1 MGCTVEQGSGA
12 GKPEREASIS
22 DEEWLRFQRE
32 GGDVADV
39 PKEPSARARM
49 VTARLRELDAE
60 AARRQPKRWWERKA
74 KEPEPWQPDGWR
86 TGPAWQGTRG
96 NRNRSGR
103 WIAGFVALFAVSAS
117 VVTYLDDA
125 APGLGSGGEAA
136 PLPAETAAP
145 SVAPADE
152 VFPDRPTLKEPFNGS
167 PAQRWES
174 GADAIEPPEAE
185 AVNGVSAERV
195 ADGARLLK
203 EFLVAANL
211 DPEVLA
217 GGEPTEAVAMLDPI
231 GRELVEQTRDSLAS
245 PSAEQDPLWLFS
257 RFDTDEVKL
266 IEDVRVRGRMEV
278 TAGEEKGKAVITS
291 DYSFVYAVE
300 NVDVPGEVTRTLVRR
315 EIHTEVVDPARW
327 QATEGTLWIA
337 NVFMEYGNS
346 SCSVYDGLLHPTFDS
361 ERMGDPAPTGPTAD
375 PYDRSESLGGEDGLN
390 EECGVVS
397 RI

>member
-1 MGCTVEQGSGA
+1 MEQASGA
-12 GKPEREASIS
+12 GEPEREPSIS
-22 DEEWLRFQRE
+22 DADWLRFQQA

-60 AARRQPKRWWERKA
+60 AARRQPKRWWERRP

-86 TGPAWQGTRG
+86 TGPAWRPR
-96 NRNRSGR
+96 RNRSGR
-103 WIAGFVALFAVSAS
+103 WIAGFVALFAVSAGL
-117 VVTYLDDA
+117 VTYLDDA
-125 APGLGSGGEAA
+125 APSLDLGRGEEAA

-145 SVAPADE
+145 STAPADE

-174 GADAIEPPEAE
+174 GADAIELPEAE
-185 AVNGVSAERV
+185 AVNGVSADQV
-195 ADGARLLK
+195 ADSARLLK

-211 DPEVLA
+211 DPGVLA
-217 GGEPTEAVAMLDPI
+217 GGEPTEAVGMLDPL
-231 GRELVEQTRDSLAS
+231 GWELVEETREALAS
-245 PSAEQDPLWLFS
+245 PSRELDPLWLFS
-257 RFDTDEVKL
+257 RFDTDEVNL
-266 IEDVRVRGRMEV
+266 LEDVRVRGRMEV
-278 TAGEEKGKAVITS
+278 TAGDADGKAVIES

-300 NVDVPGEVTRTLVRR
+300 NADVPGEVTRTLVRR
-315 EIHTEVVDPARW
+315 EIHAEVADPAHW
-327 QATEGTLWIA
+327 EGTEGTLWLLEY
-337 NVFMEYGNS
+337 NMEVGNS

-361 ERMGDPAPTGPTAD
+361 ERLGDPAPTGPTAD
-375 PYDRSESLGGEDGLN
+375 PYDRSDSLAEDGLG